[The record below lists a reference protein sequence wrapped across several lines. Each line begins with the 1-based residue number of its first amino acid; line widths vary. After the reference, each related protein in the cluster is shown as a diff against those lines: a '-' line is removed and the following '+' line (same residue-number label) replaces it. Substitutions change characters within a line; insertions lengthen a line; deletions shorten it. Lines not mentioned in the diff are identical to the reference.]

1 MGMNHFKE
9 MSILSNIARPDFA
22 VLTNIGQA
30 HIGNLGSREN
40 ILKAKMEI
48 IEGMP
53 DDGTI
58 IINNDD
64 LYLKTIKGSVEQKI
78 VTYGIKNKSDYMAYD
93 IVLTDERTSFKIKEN
108 NEVYT
113 VTINLPG
120 EHFVLNSLAAWAVG
134 RVNNV
139 PPEKI
144 VEGLKNFEMSKLR
157 MDIKE
162 VNGYKIINDTY
173 NAGPESMN
181 AILDTLSK
189 LSGGRKIAVLAD
201 MLELGEMSQKIHFEI
216 GKHISDLNI
225 DYVFTYG
232 NEAKNIAKGLIDSGK
247 DAKIFEDQEKLIE
260 ELKGFLQKDDVVLVK
275 GSRAMQMDKVV
286 EEISK

>member
-1 MGMNHFKE
+1 MKLSEIIKYTNGKVVKNIDKDIEVSSFVTDSRIIKEGDFYVPLIGEKFDGHDFINNALRDGAVGCISSKEVEVPEGKVFILVEDTLKAFQDIAKGYRENYIKKPLVAITGSVGKTTTKDMIASVLSEHYNTLKTEGNLNNFIGVPKTLLRYTNEDILVLEMGMNHFKE

-108 NEVYT
+108 TEVYIKQLT
-113 VTINLPG
+113 LPL
-120 EHFVLNSLAAWAVG
+120 EHW
-134 RVNNV
+134 
-139 PPEKI
+139 I
-144 VEGLKNFEMSKLR
+144 C
-157 MDIKE
+157 
-162 VNGYKIINDTY
+162 
-173 NAGPESMN
+173 
-181 AILDTLSK
+181 
-189 LSGGRKIAVLAD
+189 
-201 MLELGEMSQKIHFEI
+201 
-216 GKHISDLNI
+216 
-225 DYVFTYG
+225 
-232 NEAKNIAKGLIDSGK
+232 
-247 DAKIFEDQEKLIE
+247 
-260 ELKGFLQKDDVVLVK
+260 
-275 GSRAMQMDKVV
+275 
-286 EEISK
+286 